1 MLGCI
6 THNQL
11 LTTGTLVCSHSCEN
25 LFATPN
31 HTTDSK
37 PSPVEIAIIVT
48 HVLALMYGLVTL
60 LQQMTTSHLTDVS
73 L

>member
-1 MLGCI
+1 MLGCITQGI

-11 LTTGTLVCSHSCEN
+11 LTSVTLVCSHSCEN
-25 LFATPN
+25 LFTTPN

-48 HVLALMYGLVTL
+48 HVLALMYDDRCKL
-60 LQQMTTSHLTDVS
+60 MYKI
-73 L
+73 